1 MDELEV
7 LAMNE
12 QEIREALIEWE
23 KLSASVGNKHAY
35 EMRLKFL
42 RNQLS
47 NIRGERWEG
56 LEEGLK
62 KGAISSATLIAK
74 GMDAKD
80 IIDIIGLSEGKL
92 KSWPNRVRAMFF
104 RGNKNALRN

>member
-47 NIRGERWEG
+47 NIRGER
-56 LEEGLK
+56 
-62 KGAISSATLIAK
+62 
-74 GMDAKD
+74 
-80 IIDIIGLSEGKL
+80 
-92 KSWPNRVRAMFF
+92 
-104 RGNKNALRN
+104 